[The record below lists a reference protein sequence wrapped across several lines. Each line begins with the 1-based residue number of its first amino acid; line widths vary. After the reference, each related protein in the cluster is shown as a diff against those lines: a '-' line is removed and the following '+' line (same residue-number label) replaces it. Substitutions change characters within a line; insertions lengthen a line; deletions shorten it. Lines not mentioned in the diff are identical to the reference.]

1 VTGAGGNR
9 YAEPAGLPIGPQPGY
24 HAGMLDTA
32 STAPEIE
39 AAKPDLA
46 VVGVGSVEQH
56 SAHLPVDTDYLI
68 AARAAPVVAE
78 RLGALSLPALPYSVC
93 IEHRG
98 FAGVVALTPD
108 TVRRIAWDIAESV
121 GRWGVRHLAFVTFHG
136 GNFILNPAAREWNMD
151 GRSPKIFWVD
161 FYAGL
166 SDVGQNLH
174 ACEVETSIMLHLAPE
189 RVHRERAVDF
199 VPSWLRE
206 DITVFGM
213 KRLTPT
219 GVWGYPTR
227 GTAEKGRRWFEEGI
241 AKSAAKIAR
250 LREGC
255 KKMAD

>member
-1 VTGAGGNR
+1 
-9 YAEPAGLPIGPQPGY
+9 
-24 HAGMLDTA
+24 MLDTA
-32 STAPEIE
+32 RTAPEIE

-46 VVGVGSVEQH
+46 IVGVGSVEQH
-56 SAHLPVDTDYLI
+56 SAHLPIDTDFLI
-68 AARAAPVVAE
+68 ATKAAPLVAE

-108 TVRRIAWDIAESV
+108 TIRRIAWDIAGSV

-136 GNFILNPAAREWNMD
+136 GNFVLNPAAREWNMD
-151 GRSPKIFWVD
+151 GRSPRIFWVD

-189 RVHRERAVDF
+189 RVHQERAVDF
-199 VPSWLRE
+199 VPEWLRE

-213 KRLTPT
+213 KSLTPT

-227 GTAEKGRRWFEEGI
+227 GTAEKGRRWLEEGI
-241 AKSAAKIAR
+241 AKSAAKITR

-255 KKMAD
+255 ETMG